1 MKHFNIAFFTLL
13 FCLGLFQAQAQEGRY
28 LEEVFDEVSVTPDVV
43 YGVNTTVLF
52 LAQLGEA
59 IPQELIMDVYQPAND
74 TVTERPVVIYFH
86 TGNFLPI
93 QVNGGPS
100 GTLRD
105 SSIVEIC
112 TRLAKMGYVAISA
125 DYRLGWNPL
134 AETQP
139 ERALGLIQAAYRGV
153 QDARTAIRFLK
164 RDVVETGNT
173 FGVDTSRITL
183 WGQGT
188 GSYITYATATLDAY
202 TEIITTQNPQGK
214 FLTDLNGDGTPDPM
228 VIEAINGDIYG
239 TSLGQAPPNF
249 PPFPAGDTLSLPNH
263 VGYNSDFQLA
273 VQLGGALGDL
283 SWLDDGDVP
292 MISFHHPNDEFA
304 PYESAVLI
312 VPTTGDP
319 IVEVQGGFLATEK
332 SSQLGNNDVF
342 ADIDDEFTQAAQAAS
357 ATAIANHEY
366 VEGLYPIIRQ
376 TNQFGRE
383 ESSPWEWWDAA
394 LWDSIPNPSAPGLS
408 FHQTASLTNAN
419 MSKENAQLFIDTIMG
434 YFAPR
439 AYAALDL
446 AALTTSTQ
454 EVLSGATVNLRVGP
468 NPASEE
474 VVFQTDADYPMKAF
488 ELYDINGR
496 LLKMSVNLNEQVLYL
511 KRGSLSP
518 GIYFAKIRFEEG
530 IVTQKVIFK

>member
-1 MKHFNIAFFTLL
+1 MKQFNTTLFIL
-13 FCLGLFQAQAQEGRY
+13 LLCLGALQLQAQNDRY
-28 LEEVFDEVSVTPDVV
+28 LEEVFDDVTVTPNVV
-43 YGVNTTVLF
+43 YGTNATVLF
-52 LAQLGEA
+52 LSQLGEA
-59 IPQELIMDVYQPAND
+59 VPQELLMDVYEPVGD
-74 TVTERPVVIYFH
+74 TLTERPMVIYFH

-93 QVNGGPS
+93 QVNGGLT
-100 GTLRD
+100 GTYRD
-105 SSIVEIC
+105 SSVVEIC
-112 TRLAKMGYVAISA
+112 TRLAKMGYVAVSA

-153 QDARTAIRFLK
+153 QDARTAIRYFK
-164 RDVVETGNT
+164 RDATESGNT

-188 GSYITYATATLDAY
+188 GSYITYATATLDEY

-214 FLTDLNGDGTPDPM
+214 FLTDLDGDGTPDPM
-228 VIEAINGDIYG
+228 IIEAINGDIYG

-249 PPFPAGDTLSLPNH
+249 PPFPAGDTLCIPNH

-273 VQLGGALGDL
+273 VQLGGALGDI
-283 SWLDDGDVP
+283 SWLEAGDVP

-319 IVEVQGGFLATEK
+319 IVEVQGAFLVAEK
-332 SSQLGNNDVF
+332 SNELGNNDVF
-342 ADIDDEFTQAAQAAS
+342 AGIDDEFTQAAQEAS
-357 ATAIANHEY
+357 ATAIADHEY
-366 VEGLYPIIRQ
+366 LEGLYPVVRA
-376 TNQFGRE
+376 TNMFGRE
-383 ESSPWEWWDAA
+383 ESAPWEWWNAEM
-394 LWDSIPNPSAPGLS
+394 WDTIPNPSVPGAS
-408 FHQTASLTNAN
+408 FHQTALLNNAN
-419 MSKENAQLFIDTIMG
+419 MSKENAQTFIDTVMG

-446 AALTTSTQ
+446 GTPTAVD
-454 EVLSGATVNLRVGP
+454 EVLSSEIVNLRVGP

-474 VVFQTDADYPMKAF
+474 VVFQTDADHPMKAF
-488 ELYDINGR
+488 ELYDMSGR
-496 LLKMSVNLNEQVLYL
+496 LIKMSVNLNEQVIYL

-518 GIYFAKIRFEEG
+518 GIYFAKIRFDEG